1 MKISECNDCGAPV
14 FWAHAKRQ
22 SGEWKPMMM
31 DANPGGKMQSYSI
44 SEVDGKAR
52 AEFVPNAVQQPGQ
65 NYFAAHYKTCSKGAA
80 PKAQSRP
87 KTEQES
93 VVATF
98 GKTDGT
104 IVVKIG
110 HDEYEGTLTKR
121 VPF

>member
-1 MKISECNDCGAPV
+1 MKQSECNDCGAPV

-52 AEFVPNAVQQPGQ
+52 AEFVPNNVQQPGQ
-65 NYFAAHYKTCSKGAA
+65 NYFAAHYKTCSKGSA
-80 PKAQSRP
+80 PKPRP
-87 KTEQES
+87 KTEQEA

-98 GKTDGT
+98 GKVDGK
-104 IVVKIG
+104 IVVTIG
-110 HDEYEGTLTKR
+110 NDEYEGTLVKR